1 MNDLIA
7 DMLARIQNAIMR
19 KKELVNV
26 LNTNIN
32 RDILEV
38 LKKEGMIEDYAVLDG
53 DREVEVSLSYNGKE
67 PVITKLQRVSKPGQR
82 IYVTKKD
89 IKPIMN
95 GRGIS
100 IISTSK
106 GVMSGAVAKSQDLGG
121 EFICKVW

>member
-19 KKELVNV
+19 KKETVNI
-26 LNTNIN
+26 LNSNIN

-38 LKKEGMIEDYAVLDG
+38 LKTEGMIGDYTVLDG
-53 DREVEVSLSYNGKE
+53 DREVEVTLLYKEKE
-67 PVITKLQRVSKPGQR
+67 PVIAKLQRVSKPGQR

-95 GRGIS
+95 GRGIA

-106 GVMSGAVAKSQDLGG
+106 GVMTGALAKTQNLGG

>member
-19 KKELVNV
+19 KKDTVNV

-32 RDILEV
+32 REILEV
-38 LKKEGMIEDYAVLDG
+38 VKKEGMIEDYTVLDG
-53 DREVEVSLSYNGKE
+53 DREVEVTLLYKGQE
-67 PVITKLQRVSKPGQR
+67 PVIRKLQRVSKPGQR
-82 IYVTKKD
+82 IYVTKKE

-106 GVMSGAVAKSQDLGG
+106 GVMSGAMAKSQDLGG
-121 EFICKVW
+121 EFICKIW